1 MMQRGGDQQISVAAH
16 IYRYTLRS
24 PRVFLS
30 FIISYPLAL
39 VTIFVVNGLFPPHHF
54 GLDPFATIGSLVGI
68 GVGLV
73 LITVRTTLTIT
84 PDGVLYQRPGRS
96 TWVVWSDIEAVRPW
110 SRGYYGWISGE
121 GLVIR
126 ANALSPS
133 GSPKRRTFSRS
144 FIPLECFAP
153 RWRES
158 PLGED
163 VRRDAPWLFAEAN
176 PVHR

>member
-1 MMQRGGDQQISVAAH
+1 MMQRGGDQQISVAEH

-84 PDGVLYQRPGRS
+84 PDGVSYQRPGRS
-96 TWVVWSDIEAVRPW
+96 TGQSHLNFGRF
-110 SRGYYGWISGE
+110 
-121 GLVIR
+121 
-126 ANALSPS
+126 SP
-133 GSPKRRTFSRS
+133 TFLRNS
-144 FIPLECFAP
+144 IPFP
-153 RWRES
+153 IVS
-158 PLGED
+158 S
-163 VRRDAPWLFAEAN
+163 AN
-176 PVHR
+176 PPLPALQNGNFGC